1 MSAAPTRTA
10 ASVAAGA
17 VVIAGVAIAI
27 VPQHAVSIAGVLL
40 ATVAGCTV
48 VGAAIVFA
56 TTIDPRQPEPSR
68 YRSPFETTTTRA
80 RFHRE
85 QPASLSRVR
94 GELTTSTVRADL
106 APLSALPARRLRAI
120 AAATLEREGLDLA
133 DPAHAEGWQARL
145 SPHAVAAITADRTLS
160 RQPGRPVYPRRS
172 ASAEEVAAT
181 VHAVLDELDRPPAPQ
196 EIPTHA
202 RRA

>member
-1 MSAAPTRTA
+1 MTATPTRTA

-17 VVIAGVAIAI
+17 VVVAGVAVAI
-27 VPQHAVSIAGVLL
+27 VPQHAVSILGVLL

-48 VGAAIVFA
+48 VGAASVLA
-56 TTIDPRQPEPSR
+56 ATIDLRQPDPSGS
-68 YRSPFETTTTRA
+68 RSPFEITTTRA

-94 GELTTSTVRADL
+94 GELITSTVRADL
-106 APLSALPARRLRAI
+106 APLSALPARRLKAI
-120 AAATLEREGLDLA
+120 AATTLEREGLDLA
-133 DPAHAEGWQARL
+133 DPAHAEAWRARL
-145 SPHAVAAITADRTLS
+145 SPHALAAITAERTLT
-160 RQPGRPVYPRRS
+160 RQPGRPVHPRRS

-196 EIPTHA
+196 EAPPHA
-202 RRA
+202 PRA